1 MDREEVETVA
11 VLGAGTMGHGIAEV
25 AALAGFEVALRDIRE
40 EFVRAGYERI
50 EASLARLAERDELT
64 SAEADAA
71 LERIE
76 PVVELEAAVTDAD
89 VVVETVP
96 EKRDVK
102 RNVYREVDQYLDEDA
117 ILTTNTSALS
127 ITELSEVVDRPESFC
142 GMHFFN
148 PPVRMQLVEV
158 TPGAHTHDETVETVM
173 GLARAMGKT
182 PMRVARDEPGFVVN
196 RIVAPLLNEAA
207 WLVHEGVASAEE
219 VDATAR
225 YGIGLPSGVL
235 RLADDI
241 GLDVLT
247 DVLGYLH
254 EQLGA
259 AYEPCPLLL
268 ERAEAGDLGEKT
280 GAGFYEYDEDGR
292 PVTDIPSD
300 AVRADVEDRLLAVMA
315 NETAKL
321 VEADVASPTEIDEA
335 LMLGAGFPEG
345 PGKLADRAGLTS
357 LYETL
362 AGARS
367 DAPRY
372 EPADELVERAG
383 AGETFHHEISDA
395 EGESFGDLSLEIT
408 DRVGRVTLDRPH
420 RGNTI
425 TRDLLDELVEAVE
438 TLETDP
444 EVRAILLTGAGEGTF
459 SVGADIQRIAGDAD
473 AIDGVELARQGQR
486 AFAALEE
493 SGMPVVA
500 GIDGDC
506 FGGGMEL
513 AAAADLRVAG
523 RGASFGQTEHDF
535 GLLPGWGGTQRLPD
549 LIGESRATEV
559 ILTADRYDAETMA
572 RYGFVNEL
580 VEADAVEAEARELAR
595 DLAAG
600 PPIAQR
606 YTKRAIRAGRE
617 SRTAGLEVEAHAFG
631 QLLNTEDLVEGV
643 AAYLGDH
650 EPTFDGT

>member
-25 AALAGFEVALRDIRE
+25 AALAGFDVTLRDIKE
-40 EFVRAGYERI
+40 EVAQAGYDRI
-50 EASLARLAERDELT
+50 ETSLSQLAERDELT
-64 SAEADAA
+64 STEADAA

-76 PVVELEAAVTDAD
+76 PVVELEAAVADAD
-89 VVVETVP
+89 IVIESVP

-102 RNVYREVDQYLDEDA
+102 RNVYREVDQYLGEDT
-117 ILTTNTSALS
+117 ILATNTSALS
-127 ITELSEVVDRPESFC
+127 VTELSEAIDRPELFC

-158 TPGAHTHDETVETVM
+158 TPGAHTRDGTTETVIA
-173 GLARAMGKT
+173 LARAMGKT
-182 PMRVARDEPGFVVN
+182 PMRVSSDEPGFIVN
-196 RIVAPLLNEAA
+196 RVIAPLLNEAA

-241 GLDVLT
+241 GLDVLV

-254 EQLGA
+254 EELGA

-268 ERAEAGDLGEKT
+268 EHVEAGDLGEKT
-280 GAGFYEYDEDGR
+280 GAGFYDYDEAGR
-292 PVTDIPSD
+292 PTSEIHSD
-300 AVRADVEDRLLAVMA
+300 AIRDDVEERLLAVMA

-321 VEADVASPTEIDEA
+321 VGADVASPEDVDEA

-345 PGKLADRAGLTS
+345 PGKLADRAGIAS

-362 AGARS
+362 AEAQA

-372 EPADELVERAG
+372 APAEELVERAG
-383 AGETFHHEISDA
+383 AGENFHHEISDT
-395 EGESFGDLSLEIT
+395 EEESFADLTLEIT
-408 DRVGRVTLDRPH
+408 DRVGHVTLDRPH

-425 TRDLLDELVEAVE
+425 TRALLDELVEATE
-438 TLETDP
+438 TLDADP

-459 SVGADIQRIAGDAD
+459 SMGADIQRIAGDAD
-473 AIDGVELARQGQR
+473 AIEGVELARTGQR
-486 AFAALEE
+486 AFETLEE
-493 SGMPVVA
+493 CDMPVVA

-523 RGASFGQTEHDF
+523 HGAQLGQTEHEF

-559 ILTADRYDAETMA
+559 IMTAGRYDAETMSH
-572 RYGFVNEL
+572 YGFVNEIVDPDD
-580 VEADAVEAEARELAR
+580 VETEALALAR

-631 QLLNTEDLVEGV
+631 QLLNTEDVVEGV

-650 EPTFDGT
+650 EPTFEGK

>member
-1 MDREEVETVA
+1 MDREDVETVA

-25 AALAGFEVALRDIRE
+25 AALAGFDVALRDIRE
-40 EFVRAGYERI
+40 EFVQAGYERI
-50 EASLARLAERDELT
+50 ESSLARLAERDELT

-71 LERIE
+71 LDRIE

-89 VVVETVP
+89 VVIETVP

-127 ITELSEVVDRPESFC
+127 VTALSEVVDRPESFC
-142 GMHFFN
+142 GMHFFY

-158 TPGAHTHDETVETVM
+158 TPGAHTHDETVETVI

-196 RIVAPLLNEAA
+196 RIIAPLLNEAA

-241 GLDVLT
+241 GLDVLS

-254 EQLGA
+254 EALGD

-268 ERAEAGDLGEKT
+268 QHVEDGDLGRKT
-280 GAGFYEYDEDGR
+280 GVGFYEYEDGH

-300 AVRADVEDRLLAVMA
+300 AVRDDVEERLLAVMA

-321 VEADVASPTEIDEA
+321 VGADVASPTEIDEA

-362 AGARS
+362 AEARS
-367 DAPRY
+367 DARRY
-372 EPADELVERAG
+372 EPAEELVERAG
-383 AGETFHHEISDA
+383 AGENFHHEISDTD
-395 EGESFGDLSLEIT
+395 GESFGDLTLEIT
-408 DRVGRVTLDRPH
+408 DRVGHVTLDRPH

-444 EVRAILLTGAGEGTF
+444 EVRAILLTGAGEGAF
-459 SVGADIQRIAGDAD
+459 SVGADVQRIAGDAN
-473 AIDGVELARQGQR
+473 AIDGVELARQGQQ

-493 SGMPVVA
+493 SDMPVVA
-500 GIDGDC
+500 GVDGDC

-513 AAAADLRVAG
+513 AAAADLRVASH
-523 RGASFGQTEHDF
+523 GASFGQTEHDF

-580 VEADAVEAEARELAR
+580 VEADAAEDAALELAR